1 MLNRVRYLSRKHRNS
16 RLLNNGVCRGASPL
30 CRESEG
36 LSLSAA
42 EGVSLRYKFF
52 PFLARKGDRGM
63 VDGVFL
69 HRTRNQEGIGMAGM
83 THRERVIK
91 ALNHEEPDRI
101 PIDLGGMAAS
111 TIVVEAYAGLMEHL
125 GLKEE
130 GQIVVDRYLQTA
142 SVSEAVLK
150 RFDVDFRRVGLG
162 KSEVIPEVVL
172 SDLSYRDEWG
182 VVWEKPEDGHYI
194 NTAGPFQK
202 KDVTISEI
210 ESYRW
215 PEPRDPGKIRGLKEK
230 ALQLH
235 QENEY
240 AIVVNLPCAIVAQC
254 QRVRGFGE
262 WLEDL
267 VVNPALAE
275 AMMEQVVRVGAGQA
289 EFVME
294 EIGDYVD
301 VVVFLDDLGFQD
313 RPYMRPE
320 VYRKL
325 VKPYHHR
332 LIEAVK
338 SKSDAKVLLHS
349 DGSVYALLG
358 DFVDIG
364 VDALNPVQVTAA
376 EMGSRRLKAEFGKD
390 LSFWG
395 GIDTQQV
402 MPLGTPDDVRE
413 EVKTRIADL
422 APGGGY
428 VLASV
433 HNIQS
438 EVPPENIVAMFDS
451 ALEYGRYG

>member
-1 MLNRVRYLSRKHRNS
+1 
-16 RLLNNGVCRGASPL
+16 
-30 CRESEG
+30 
-36 LSLSAA
+36 
-42 EGVSLRYKFF
+42 
-52 PFLARKGDRGM
+52 
-63 VDGVFL
+63 
-69 HRTRNQEGIGMAGM
+69 
-83 THRERVIK
+83 
-91 ALNHEEPDRI
+91 
-101 PIDLGGMAAS
+101 
-111 TIVVEAYAGLMEHL
+111 
-125 GLKEE
+125 
-130 GQIVVDRYLQTA
+130 
-142 SVSEAVLK
+142 
-150 RFDVDFRRVGLG
+150 
-162 KSEVIPEVVL
+162 
-172 SDLSYRDEWG
+172 
-182 VVWEKPEDGHYI
+182 
-194 NTAGPFQK
+194 
-202 KDVTISEI
+202 
-210 ESYRW
+210 
-215 PEPRDPGKIRGLKEK
+215 
-230 ALQLH
+230 H

-275 AMMEQVVRVGAGQA
+275 AVMEQVVRVGAGQA

-325 VKPYHHR
+325 VKPYHRR

-428 VLASV
+428 VLAS
-433 HNIQS
+433 
-438 EVPPENIVAMFDS
+438 
-451 ALEYGRYG
+451 